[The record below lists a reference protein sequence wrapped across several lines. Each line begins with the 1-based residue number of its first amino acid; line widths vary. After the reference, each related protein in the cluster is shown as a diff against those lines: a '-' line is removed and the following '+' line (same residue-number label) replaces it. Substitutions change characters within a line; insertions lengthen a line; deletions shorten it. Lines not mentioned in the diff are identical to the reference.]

1 MATERIEVLSRPI
14 SAQPILDRRPVQN
27 VVILIALAI
36 AAYMLSPPF
45 SPVLSRA
52 DGLPL
57 VGADK
62 QGPVETLSVGPLP
75 EDFEPKSRPAPV
87 EAKGILMTGYTA
99 GGKRWFP
106 QLLDLI
112 DRTELNAVVIDI
124 KDERGEISWVPRSSQ
139 AQLAGAGLP
148 KMTDPAATIKKLH
161 DRDVY
166 VIGRIVTF
174 QDSILAKA
182 RPDLAIQDIGG
193 GIWRSRPTTT
203 NPDGLS
209 WLDPYSTEAQDY
221 DISIAI
227 EAIELGFDEI
237 QFDYVRFPTDGDTTR
252 MWFSHKDQRLPHE
265 VIRDFLRRARAQ
277 IVPRGAYLSV
287 DLFGL
292 TALVSDDLGI
302 GQRIELIA
310 EEVDYIS
317 LMLYPSHYHKPEYG
331 IADPEAEPYKTVS
344 VSLRDAKRRIKGT
357 RAKLRPWLQDF
368 TLRTPYTPVEVRAQI
383 EAAQDLG
390 INEWLLWN
398 ARNRYTEDAL
408 RSTAARPPDES
419 DETLSR

>member
-1 MATERIEVLSRPI
+1 MATERIEVLSRPL
-14 SAQPILDRRPVQN
+14 SAQPFLERRAVQN
-27 VVILIALAI
+27 AVIVVALAI

-52 DGLPL
+52 DGLPF
-57 VGADK
+57 VGPAK
-62 QGPVETLSVGPLP
+62 KGPVETLTVAPLP
-75 EDFEPKSRPAPV
+75 PDVEPKQRPAPTP
-87 EAKGILMTGYTA
+87 AKGILMTGYTA

-106 QLLDLI
+106 QLVDLI

-124 KDERGEISWVPRSSQ
+124 KDERGEISWVPRS
-139 AQLAGAGLP
+139 AQTRLAAAGIP
-148 KMTDPAATIKKLH
+148 KMTDPAATIAQLH
-161 DRDVY
+161 RRDVY

-174 QDSILAKA
+174 QDSMLATA
-182 RPDLAIQDIGG
+182 RPDLAVQDIQGG
-193 GIWRSRPTTT
+193 TWKSSK
-203 NPDGLS
+203 GLG
-209 WLDPYSTEAQDY
+209 WLDPYATEAQDY
-221 DISIAI
+221 DISLAV

-252 MWFSHKDQRLPHE
+252 MWFPHKDQRLPHE
-265 VIRDFLRRARAQ
+265 VIRDFLHRARAQ

-310 EEVDYIS
+310 REVDYIS

-331 IADPEAEPYKTVS
+331 IADPEADPYKTVS

-357 RAKLRPWLQDF
+357 GAKLRPWLQDF

-383 EAAQDLG
+383 EAVQDQG
-390 INEWLLWN
+390 IDEWLLWN

-408 RSTAARPPDES
+408 RSTAARPPDPE
-419 DETLSR
+419 DETLSSR